1 MINHLS
7 PTPGSIRE
15 EFAAKP
21 REMIDR
27 SDLEYVLASH
37 SGNSI
42 FQQLLTRI
50 TTGEE
55 LLITL
60 SGYIY
65 FNSIF
70 GSGVANLAGEIGAR
84 QNLFRDP
91 DEPIAL
97 AADRSVEVAAR
108 FFFAA
113 IDEFGGASH
122 RSTHRTLAQA
132 TLKGSASFLGYG
144 TATLNQLAEP
154 NARTLTAIDR
164 VRDGYAINQQVD
176 EQKLF
181 RAIGFHMGSEVLA
194 DEEFNIL
201 DSFLR
206 AEYADLVEHLKRVR
220 VPINDVKV
228 SAYHWIQIHT
238 TVEADHF
245 EAAMLGANLALR
257 YYAGAES
264 PAQIKEWILDGF
276 SVFAAT
282 QTDFMNGLMEQE
294 RAQNFNL
301 GGTQ

>member
-1 MINHLS
+1 MINHLP
-7 PTPGSIRE
+7 PTRSSIRE
-15 EFAAKP
+15 DFAANT
-21 REMIDR
+21 RQTIDR
-27 SDLEYVLASH
+27 SDLEQVLALH

-42 FQQLLTRI
+42 FKQALERIRTGADLL
-50 TTGEE
+50 G
-55 LLITL
+55 TL
-60 SGYIY
+60 SWYIY

-91 DEPIAL
+91 DESLEIAS
-97 AADRSVEVAAR
+97 DRSVEVAAR

-113 IDEFGGASH
+113 IDEFGGAAH

-132 TLKGSASFLGYG
+132 TLKGSGSFLGYEI
-144 TATLNQLAEP
+144 AALNQIVEP
-154 NARTLTAIDR
+154 NVRTLTAIDK
-164 VRDGYAINQQVD
+164 VQDGYAINQHVD

-206 AEYADLVEHLKRVR
+206 AEHADLVEHLKRAR
-220 VPINDVKV
+220 VSINGVEV
-228 SAYHWIQIHT
+228 AAYHWIQIHT

-245 EAAMLGANLALR
+245 DAAMLGANLALR

-264 PAQIKEWILDGF
+264 QARIKEWILDGF
-276 SVFAAT
+276 REFAAI

-294 RAQNFNL
+294 
-301 GGTQ
+301 